1 MRENDAPKTGAEHGA
16 EESELRRSILGII
29 DAYRMGT
36 ALDAQDLYRTRGT
49 SVLPRPPAPV
59 T

>member
-1 MRENDAPKTGAEHGA
+1 MRENEAPKTGAEPAG

-36 ALDAQDLYRTRGT
+36 ALDAEDLYRTRDT
-49 SVLPRPPAPV
+49 TAVPHRPAPA